1 MSFLENAKQYTGS
14 DLENIFFR
22 PILSGPSAGELGVRV
37 LYNMP
42 VPTTIQLWEGQ
53 RNVLQKYTAAGWS
66 GGSAANKLQKTIAL
80 SRVKAELGF
89 SAADYFSLVYEK
101 IAARAD
107 VNMDDLT
114 GSELEQAE
122 TSLFKQAI
130 AEGIRATMWVG
141 DTTAAS
147 GFNTFDGFLKSVK
160 AGAEQERFHNSV
172 YEAADFTNPEKIVAI
187 LDDLWQNAD
196 ERIKDRKAEGQ
207 LAFFVTSDLYYAYEK
222 YLDSKGAD
230 AAYAEST
237 NGRQGLAYHGIPLVD
252 VRLGA
257 YLSDTSLHKSFC
269 LLTDRRNLVQPR
281 PDGEPPARRLHG
293 RMRRDRRDDALL
305 RIPGIAMTA
314 STPRKPAGGITAA
327 AITPAGNLLRAAL
340 GADGRAEAVFRDGTL
355 LTRLP
360 LAEQRS
366 SYTELSDTQ
375 AGPQRVR
382 HTLKLVVSREAARTL
397 FGPAFRHTAATEGL
411 IATVTAAS
419 GERLLIG
426 WSARLGRE
434 QPLRLGSVS
443 NESGVKPLD
452 GTPVVV
458 TLTCE
463 DTDPAPEL
471 KQQEP

>member
-147 GFNTFDGFLKSVK
+147 GFNT
-160 AGAEQERFHNSV
+160 V

-257 YLSDTSLHKSFC
+257 YLADTSLHKSFC
-269 LLTDRRNLVQPR
+269 LLTDRRNLVLAVNTSDFPGNEVR
-281 PDGEPPARRLHG
+281 MWYNPDLMENRQR
-293 RMRRDRRDDALL
+293 
-305 RIPGIAMTA
+305 
-314 STPRKPAGGITAA
+314 
-327 AITPAGNLLRAAL
+327 
-340 GADGRAEAVFRDGTL
+340 AVFMAGCDVIDETML
-355 LTRLP
+355 
-360 LAEQRS
+360 
-366 SYTELSDTQ
+366 SY
-375 AGPQRVR
+375 
-382 HTLKLVVSREAARTL
+382 
-397 FGPAFRHTAATEGL
+397 AFR
-411 IATVTAAS
+411 V
-419 GERLLIG
+419 
-426 WSARLGRE
+426 
-434 QPLRLGSVS
+434 
-443 NESGVKPLD
+443 
-452 GTPVVV
+452 
-458 TLTCE
+458 
-463 DTDPAPEL
+463 
-471 KQQEP
+471 

>member
-160 AGAEQERFHNSV
+160 AGA
-172 YEAADFTNPEKIVAI
+172 DFTDPEKIVAI

-230 AAYAEST
+230 AA
-237 NGRQGLAYHGIPLVD
+237 
-252 VRLGA
+252 
-257 YLSDTSLHKSFC
+257 
-269 LLTDRRNLVQPR
+269 
-281 PDGEPPARRLHG
+281 
-293 RMRRDRRDDALL
+293 
-305 RIPGIAMTA
+305 
-314 STPRKPAGGITAA
+314 
-327 AITPAGNLLRAAL
+327 
-340 GADGRAEAVFRDGTL
+340 
-355 LTRLP
+355 
-360 LAEQRS
+360 
-366 SYTELSDTQ
+366 
-375 AGPQRVR
+375 
-382 HTLKLVVSREAARTL
+382 
-397 FGPAFRHTAATEGL
+397 
-411 IATVTAAS
+411 
-419 GERLLIG
+419 
-426 WSARLGRE
+426 
-434 QPLRLGSVS
+434 
-443 NESGVKPLD
+443 
-452 GTPVVV
+452 
-458 TLTCE
+458 
-463 DTDPAPEL
+463 
-471 KQQEP
+471 

>member
-66 GGSAANKLQKTIAL
+66 GGSAATKLQKTIAL

-130 AEGIRATMWVG
+130 A
-141 DTTAAS
+141 
-147 GFNTFDGFLKSVK
+147 
-160 AGAEQERFHNSV
+160 
-172 YEAADFTNPEKIVAI
+172 NPEKIVAI

-257 YLSDTSLHKSFC
+257 YLADTSLHKSFC
-269 LLTDRRNLVQPR
+269 LLTDRRNLVLAVNTSDFPGNEVR
-281 PDGEPPARRLHG
+281 MWYNPDLMENRQR
-293 RMRRDRRDDALL
+293 
-305 RIPGIAMTA
+305 
-314 STPRKPAGGITAA
+314 
-327 AITPAGNLLRAAL
+327 
-340 GADGRAEAVFRDGTL
+340 AVFMAGCDVIDETML
-355 LTRLP
+355 
-360 LAEQRS
+360 
-366 SYTELSDTQ
+366 SY
-375 AGPQRVR
+375 
-382 HTLKLVVSREAARTL
+382 
-397 FGPAFRHTAATEGL
+397 AFR
-411 IATVTAAS
+411 V
-419 GERLLIG
+419 
-426 WSARLGRE
+426 
-434 QPLRLGSVS
+434 
-443 NESGVKPLD
+443 
-452 GTPVVV
+452 
-458 TLTCE
+458 
-463 DTDPAPEL
+463 
-471 KQQEP
+471 

>member
-1 MSFLENAKQYTGS
+1 MSFLESAKQYTGS
-14 DLENIFFR
+14 DLETIFFR
-22 PILSGPSAGELGVRV
+22 PILSGDSARELGVRV

-42 VPTTIQLWEGQ
+42 VPTTIQLWDGQ

-207 LAFFVTSDLYYAYEK
+207 LAFFVTSDLYHLYEK
-222 YLDSKGAD
+222 YLDSFANTE
-230 AAYAEST
+230 AAYI
-237 NGRQGLAYHGIPLVD
+237 GRTEGRPVLTYHGIPVVD
-252 VRLGA
+252 LHLSS
-257 YLSDTSLHKSFC
+257 YLRDTTYAQSFC
-269 LLTDRRNLVQPR
+269 LLTDRRNLVLAVNTSDFPGNEIR
-281 PDGEPPARRLHG
+281 MWYNPDLMENRQR
-293 RMRRDRRDDALL
+293 
-305 RIPGIAMTA
+305 
-314 STPRKPAGGITAA
+314 
-327 AITPAGNLLRAAL
+327 
-340 GADGRAEAVFRDGTL
+340 AVFM
-355 LTRLP
+355 
-360 LAEQRS
+360 
-366 SYTELSDTQ
+366 
-375 AGPQRVR
+375 AGCEV
-382 HTLKLVVSREAARTL
+382 LDEKLVSFAYKE
-397 FGPAFRHTAATEGL
+397 
-411 IATVTAAS
+411 
-419 GERLLIG
+419 
-426 WSARLGRE
+426 
-434 QPLRLGSVS
+434 
-443 NESGVKPLD
+443 
-452 GTPVVV
+452 
-458 TLTCE
+458 
-463 DTDPAPEL
+463 
-471 KQQEP
+471 